1 LRDIA
6 ISMVVLA
13 VVALVLV
20 GMYGGVSFSPG
31 QAADGQTPTADVTGG
46 LQRAAPLMGFPVVI
60 PADLPATWNPSS
72 FSFTDK
78 AAATTDKPPAVRAG
92 WLTEQ
97 GRFITFVQ
105 SDGVVADV
113 LAAELGTVAPPTGT
127 EQVGPAE
134 WTVTS
139 GRREEAAWLRTVGDV
154 TFLITGTASPE
165 DFRTLALAVAA
176 GS

>member
-1 LRDIA
+1 
-6 ISMVVLA
+6 MVVLA

-31 QAADGQTPTADVTGG
+31 QATDGQAPTADVTGG

-60 PADLPATWNPSS
+60 PGDLPTTWNPSS

-78 AAATTDKPPAVRAG
+78 ASATADKPPAVRAG

-97 GRFITFVQ
+97 GRFITVVQ

-139 GRREEAAWLRTVGDV
+139 GRREEAAWLRTDGDV

>member
-1 LRDIA
+1 LRDIT
-6 ISMVVLA
+6 ISMVLLA

-31 QAADGQTPTADVTGG
+31 RATDGQTPTADITGG

-60 PADLPATWNPSS
+60 PAGLPGTWTPSS
-72 FSFTDK
+72 FSFTDQT
-78 AAATTDKPPAVRAG
+78 AATTAQPPAVRAG
-92 WLTEQ
+92 WLTDQ
-97 GRFITFVQ
+97 GRFITVIQ
-105 SDGVVADV
+105 SDGVVADI

-127 EQVGPAE
+127 EQVGAAE

-139 GRREEAAWLRTVGDV
+139 GRRSEAAWLRTVGDV

-165 DFRTLALAVAA
+165 DFRTLAVAVAA